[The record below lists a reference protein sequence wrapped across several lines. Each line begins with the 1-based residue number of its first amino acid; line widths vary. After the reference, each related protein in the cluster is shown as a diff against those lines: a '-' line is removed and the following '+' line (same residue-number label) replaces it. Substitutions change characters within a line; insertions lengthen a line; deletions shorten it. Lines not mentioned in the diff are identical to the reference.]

1 MLDHLDAPPPPDN
14 ALDALAQRLAE
25 LSSKELVS
33 ALGVRGASLHLERG
47 LSLPFTALSRRLGH
61 TLAEM
66 DAAVT
71 GRGLPAAAHQALSRF
86 GIALH
91 TRGALLADGPCLV
104 LANHPGAYDALGLMS
119 ALGRKDLA
127 ILSADRAFLRALP
140 RVSQH
145 LVFVGE
151 QAGARAGALKRALS
165 CLRAGGAVLHFPAGQ
180 IEPDADF
187 DSDASGWLKPWQPGV
202 AALVQAAARYDG
214 RVLLAGVRGVHSR
227 RAKQHLLNR
236 WAERRGVTTVC
247 PLLQM
252 FWQLRDVVMRVHCH
266 DVGPARHLLQ
276 ASADEQQRYLRSAL
290 VQAIGD

>member
-1 MLDHLDAPPPPDN
+1 VPPPHNP
-14 ALDALAQRLAE
+14 ALQALAQQLAE

-33 ALGVRGASLHLERG
+33 ALGVRSASPLLERG
-47 LSLPFTALSRRLGH
+47 LSLPLTALSRRLGY

-66 DAAVT
+66 DAAVAE
-71 GRGLPAAAHQALSRF
+71 RGLPAAAHQALSRF

-91 TRGALLADGPCLV
+91 VRGALLAKGPCLV

-127 ILSADRAFLRALP
+127 SLSADRVFLRALP

-151 QAGARAGALKRALS
+151 QAAARAGALKRALS

-214 RVLLAGVRGVHSR
+214 RMLLAGVRGVHSR
-227 RAKQHLLNR
+227 RAKRHPLNR
-236 WAERRGVTTVC
+236 WAEQRGVTTVC

-266 DVGPARHLLQ
+266 DAGLARQLLQ
-276 ASADEQQRYLRSAL
+276 TPADEQQRYLRSAL

>member
-1 MLDHLDAPPPPDN
+1 MPPRLDGADRL
-14 ALDALAQRLAE
+14 LAQQLAE
-25 LSSKELVS
+25 LSAKELVI
-33 ALGVRGASLHLERG
+33 ALGVRGASPQLERA
-47 LSLPFTALSRRLGH
+47 LSLPFTALSRRLGN

-66 DAAVT
+66 DAAVSE
-71 GRGLPAAAHQALSRF
+71 RGLPAAAQQALSRF

-91 TRGALLADGPCLV
+91 TRGALPTQGPCLV

-127 ILSADRAFLRALP
+127 ILSADRVFLRALP

-151 QAGARAGALKRALS
+151 QPAARAGALKRALA

-187 DSDASGWLKPWQPGV
+187 DSDAAGWLKPWQPGV
-202 AALVQAAARYDG
+202 AALVQATARYDG

-227 RAKQHLLNR
+227 RAKQHPLNR

-252 FWQLRDVVMRVHCH
+252 VGRLRDVVTRVHCH
-266 DVGPARHLLQ
+266 DAGPARDLQ
-276 ASADEQQRYLRSAL
+276 QSSQSEQQRYLRAAL
-290 VQAIGD
+290 RQTIGD